1 MHRNKHGFT
10 LLELI
15 IVVIIIGIL
24 ASIALPRY
32 IRIAEKG
39 RVSEA
44 KSILGAIKA
53 SQMRYSAQYSTFTN
67 DYTILDVTLQTPKF
81 FTVDLS
87 AVDITNAAVTVEDTV
102 VGQMTRNDVDNPGCG
117 PYVLTITQRG
127 DIAYTTV
134 PNIACSPSGTGS
146 ELL

>member
-1 MHRNKHGFT
+1 MKKRNSHGFT

-44 KSILGAIKA
+44 KALLGAIRSA
-53 SQMRYSAQYSTFTN
+53 QMRYSAQWARYTTDTLVLDLDFSTPRYF
-67 DYTILDVTLQTPKF
+67 DISLGS
-81 FTVDLS
+81 VDTT
-87 AVDITNAAVTVEDTV
+87 AAAVEDEDGYV
-102 VGQMTRNDVDNPGCG
+102 AEVIRNDVDNPNYGN
-117 PYVLTITQRG
+117 YVISISMRG
-127 DIAYTTV
+127 NISAVGTV
-134 PNIACSPSGTGS
+134 VD
-146 ELL
+146 LL

>member
-39 RVSEA
+39 RVAEA
-44 KSILGAIKA
+44 KTLLGSIKS
-53 SQMRYSAQYSTFTN
+53 SQIRYSAQYGVFTD
-67 DYTILDVTLQTPKF
+67 DYSVLDIELQTGKY
-81 FTVDLS
+81 FTYLANPGDVNDED
-87 AVDITNAAVTVEDTV
+87 DIVATA
-102 VGQMTRNDVDNPGCG
+102 TRNDIENPGLG
-117 PYVLTITQRG
+117 SYNINITQRG
-127 DIAYTTV
+127 QLISDLTNPEWYI
-134 PNIACSPSGTGS
+134 
-146 ELL
+146 

>member
-1 MHRNKHGFT
+1 MKKRNRLGFT

-44 KSILGAIKA
+44 KAILGAV
-53 SQMRYSAQYSTFTN
+53 RSAQLRYAAQWAA
-67 DYTILDVTLQTPKF
+67 YTQDTTVLDLEMTTPKY
-81 FTVDLS
+81 FTLDLS
-87 AVDITNAAVTVEDTV
+87 QVTSTDV
-102 VGQMTRNDVDNPGCG
+102 NDETAEVARVARTTVDNPFGG
-117 PYVLTITQRG
+117 TAYEIYITMDGNMTG
-127 DIAYTTV
+127 DA
-134 PNIACSPSGTGS
+134 TGAN
-146 ELL
+146 LL